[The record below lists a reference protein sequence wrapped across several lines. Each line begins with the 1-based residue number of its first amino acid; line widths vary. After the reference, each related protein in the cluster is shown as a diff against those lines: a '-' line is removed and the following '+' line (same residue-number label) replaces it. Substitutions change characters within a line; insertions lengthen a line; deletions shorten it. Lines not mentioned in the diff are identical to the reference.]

1 MAKTVDQF
9 STIED
14 FRQKYN
20 ELAIDVGDKSGLRTT
35 SSATVIDALN
45 SLEDKSFFFQE
56 FVYTATGSQT
66 VFTGADTFDN
76 TLLLRKN
83 RLQAYKNGVLLLES
97 TDYTVTEPDG
107 AGNFDSLTLVSAA
120 SAGDKIVIYAFTGS
134 YLEFTL
140 FTSVSCL

>member
-35 SSATVIDALN
+35 NSATVVDALN

-56 FVYTATGSQT
+56 FIYTATAGQT
-66 VFTGADTFDN
+66 TFTGNDGFFN
-76 TLLLRKN
+76 SLLMRKN
-83 RLQAYKNGVLLLES
+83 KIQVYKNSDLILEDV
-97 TDYTVTEPDG
+97 DYTIT
-107 AGNFDSLTLVSAA
+107 NLSINNRCKSR
-120 SAGDKIVIYAFTGS
+120 
-134 YLEFTL
+134 
-140 FTSVSCL
+140 

>member
-66 VFTGADTFDN
+66 VFTGADTFNN

-83 RLQAYKNGVLLLES
+83 RLQAYKNGV
-97 TDYTVTEPDG
+97 
-107 AGNFDSLTLVSAA
+107 
-120 SAGDKIVIYAFTGS
+120 IIRIYRLYS
-134 YLEFTL
+134 YRTRWGR
-140 FTSVSCL
+140 

>member
-45 SLEDKSFFFQE
+45 SLEDK
-56 FVYTATGSQT
+56 
-66 VFTGADTFDN
+66 
-76 TLLLRKN
+76 
-83 RLQAYKNGVLLLES
+83 
-97 TDYTVTEPDG
+97 
-107 AGNFDSLTLVSAA
+107 
-120 SAGDKIVIYAFTGS
+120 
-134 YLEFTL
+134 
-140 FTSVSCL
+140 

>member
-20 ELAIDVGDKSGLRTT
+20 ELAIDVGDKSGLRTN

-56 FVYTATGSQT
+56 FVYVATA
-66 VFTGADTFDN
+66 GADLAT
-76 TLLLRKN
+76 RA
-83 RLQAYKNGVLLLES
+83 RE
-97 TDYTVTEPDG
+97 
-107 AGNFDSLTLVSAA
+107 
-120 SAGDKIVIYAFTGS
+120 GD
-134 YLEFTL
+134 ED
-140 FTSVSCL
+140 